1 MNFKITKFKVILLL
15 FTLIINGCSYP
26 LLNSEMIEKKFGSYG
41 LDVIESNNENRISF
55 LFSNDDYY
63 IALNKI
69 NAVKKSS
76 GYKKKYHTL
85 ALVSFMDSVKISEV
99 HKKIIEGSSIGATFK
114 DYGWSI
120 TKDSLLVLELSKD
133 IHPVIQK
140 WLKSNAYQNIAIH
153 VYTLTVK
160 NKTQTIRY
168 AEIIEIHHPDYLS
181 LTKLKDIYDI
191 NSSRE
196 KDAFVVKIKNI
207 IIDKLSNNKTSQ
219 IILGLLDHQGEHDVN
234 PVTD

>member
-41 LDVIESNNENRISF
+41 LDVIENNNENRISF
-55 LFSNDDYY
+55 LFSNGGHY

-69 NAVKKSS
+69 NAVKKST

-85 ALVSFMDSVKISEV
+85 ALVSFIDSAKISEV
-99 HKKIIEGSSIGATFK
+99 HKKIIEGGSVGATFK

-120 TKDSLLVLELSKD
+120 TKDSLLVLELSRD

-140 WLKSNAYQNIAIH
+140 WLKSKAYENLAVH

-196 KDAFVVKIKNI
+196 QEASAFKIKNI
-207 IIDKLSNNKTSQ
+207 IIDKLSNNETRQ
-219 IILGLLDHQGEHDVN
+219 TILNLLGQQGEHDVN
-234 PVTD
+234 PVKD

>member
-1 MNFKITKFKVILLL
+1 
-15 FTLIINGCSYP
+15 
-26 LLNSEMIEKKFGSYG
+26 MIEKKFGSYG
-41 LDVIESNNENRISF
+41 LDVIENNNENRISF
-55 LFSNDDYY
+55 LFSNGDHY

-69 NAVKKSS
+69 NAVKKST

-85 ALVSFMDSVKISEV
+85 ALVSFIDSAKISEV
-99 HKKIIEGSSIGATFK
+99 HKKIIEGGSVGATFK

-120 TKDSLLVLELSKD
+120 TKDSLLVLELSRD

-140 WLKSNAYQNIAIH
+140 WLKSKTYENLAVH

-196 KDAFVVKIKNI
+196 QEASAFKIKNI
-207 IIDKLSNNKTSQ
+207 IIDKLSNNETRQ
-219 IILGLLDHQGEHDVN
+219 TILNLLGQQGEHDVN
-234 PVTD
+234 PVKD

>member
-1 MNFKITKFKVILLL
+1 
-15 FTLIINGCSYP
+15 
-26 LLNSEMIEKKFGSYG
+26 MIEKKFGSYG
-41 LDVIESNNENRISF
+41 LDVIENNNENRISF
-55 LFSNDDYY
+55 LFSNGDHY

-69 NAVKKSS
+69 NAVKKST

-85 ALVSFMDSVKISEV
+85 ALVSFIDSAKISEV
-99 HKKIIEGSSIGATFK
+99 HKKIIEGGSVGATFK

-120 TKDSLLVLELSKD
+120 TKDSMLVLELSRN

-140 WLKSNAYQNIAIH
+140 WLKSKAYENLAVH

-196 KDAFVVKIKNI
+196 QEASAFKIKNI
-207 IIDKLSNNKTSQ
+207 IIDKLSNNETRQ
-219 IILGLLDHQGEHDVN
+219 IILNLLDQQGGHDVN
-234 PVTD
+234 PVED

>member
-1 MNFKITKFKVILLL
+1 
-15 FTLIINGCSYP
+15 
-26 LLNSEMIEKKFGSYG
+26 MIEKKFGSYG
-41 LDVIESNNENRISF
+41 LDVIENNNENRISF
-55 LFSNDDYY
+55 LFSNGDHY

-69 NAVKKSS
+69 NAAKKST

-85 ALVSFMDSVKISEV
+85 ALVSFIDSAKISEV
-99 HKKIIEGSSIGATFK
+99 HKKIIEGGSIGATFK

-120 TKDSLLVLELSKD
+120 TKDSLLVLELSRD

-140 WLKSNAYQNIAIH
+140 WLKSKTYENLAVH

-196 KDAFVVKIKNI
+196 QEASAFKIKNI
-207 IIDKLSNNKTSQ
+207 IIDKLSNNETRQ
-219 IILGLLDHQGEHDVN
+219 IILNLLDQQGEHDVN
-234 PVTD
+234 PVED

>member
-1 MNFKITKFKVILLL
+1 
-15 FTLIINGCSYP
+15 
-26 LLNSEMIEKKFGSYG
+26 MIEKKFGSYG
-41 LDVIESNNENRISF
+41 LDVIENNNENRISF
-55 LFSNDDYY
+55 LFSNGDHY

-69 NAVKKSS
+69 NAVKKST

-85 ALVSFMDSVKISEV
+85 ALVSFIDSAKISEV
-99 HKKIIEGSSIGATFK
+99 HKKIIEGGSVGATFK

-120 TKDSLLVLELSKD
+120 TKDSLLVLELSRD

-140 WLKSNAYQNIAIH
+140 WLKSKAYENLAVH

-196 KDAFVVKIKNI
+196 QEASAFKIKNI
-207 IIDKLSNNKTSQ
+207 IIDKLSNNETRQ
-219 IILGLLDHQGEHDVN
+219 TILNLLGQQGEHDVN
-234 PVTD
+234 PVKD

>member
-41 LDVIESNNENRISF
+41 LDVIENNNENRISF
-55 LFSNDDYY
+55 LFSNGDHY

-69 NAVKKSS
+69 NAVKKST

-85 ALVSFMDSVKISEV
+85 ALVSFIDSAKISEV
-99 HKKIIEGSSIGATFK
+99 HKKIIEGGSVGATFK

-120 TKDSLLVLELSKD
+120 TKDSLLYLELSRD

-140 WLKSNAYQNIAIH
+140 WLKSKAYENLAVH

-196 KDAFVVKIKNI
+196 QEASAFKIKNI
-207 IIDKLSNNKTSQ
+207 IIDKLSNNETRQ
-219 IILGLLDHQGEHDVN
+219 TILNLLGQQGEHDVN
-234 PVTD
+234 PVKD